1 MFHIGVRRDESKL
14 KKKIIEEVERIL
26 GRRSFRMQAG
36 TPKHKVGL
44 QTMLNTELEELAK
57 MGDGIAIR
65 GISGMGGI
73 GKTTMAKE
81 VYNHYSQENT
91 FECQTFL
98 ELGKGADMVTLQR
111 QALNDLL
118 QKKGVENV
126 SENYNYW
133 FSRLIGRSVLI
144 VIDDILNDD
153 QFMQLVPD
161 LTKLGPKSRIILT
174 SREQNVLR
182 LIMSDIPKSSLHIM
196 RPLNHEESFE
206 LFTFHAFKG
215 TTSPS
220 KASNLKMYDLATRI
234 TCSCDGLPMA
244 LEIIGKHMFGKKE
257 DVWSKTAQTLQSRP
271 EVLSKLSI
279 SFEGLPSEAEKMMF
293 LDIACQMIG
302 LHVADATDI
311 WESCAPSCTNLC
323 LTSRNVP
330 DSLAILKDKSLIDVD
345 ANNVLTMHDLLREM
359 GKELVCKEKIGGK
372 PRLFGDRSLSHLW
385 DLHAES
391 LLKNGKVC
399 MYLI

>member
-118 QKKGVENV
+118 QKPSVENV
-126 SENYNYW
+126 SEMYNYW

-244 LEIIGKHMFGKKE
+244 LEIIGKHMFGKQE

-279 SFEGLPSEAEKMMF
+279 SYEGLPSEAEKMMF

-311 WESCAPSCTNLC
+311 WESCAPSCSNLC
-323 LTSRNVP
+323 LMSRNVP